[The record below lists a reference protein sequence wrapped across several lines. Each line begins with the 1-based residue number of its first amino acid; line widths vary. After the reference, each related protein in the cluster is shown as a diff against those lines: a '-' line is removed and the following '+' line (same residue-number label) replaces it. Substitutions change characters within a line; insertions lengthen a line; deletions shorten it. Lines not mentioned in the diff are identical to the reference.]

1 MKETRRLTK
10 LGKHSFYVVIPA
22 YMVRGL
28 GWKERGKLSVSLEG
42 EKIVVEKERRAKR

>member
-10 LGKHSFYVVIPA
+10 LGKHSFYVVLPA

-28 GWKERGKLSVSLEG
+28 EWKERMRLSVTLEG
-42 EKIVVEKERRAKR
+42 EKVVVEKERRAKR

>member
-10 LGKHSFYVVIPA
+10 LGKHSFYVVLPA

-28 GWKERGKLSVSLEG
+28 KWKERMGLSVTLEG
-42 EKIVVEKERRAKR
+42 GKVVVEKERRAKR

>member
-1 MKETRRLTK
+1 MKETRKLTR

-28 GWKERGKLSVSLEG
+28 GWKERGQLSVTLEG
-42 EKIVVEKERRAKR
+42 KKVVVEKERGAKR

>member
-10 LGKHSFYVVIPA
+10 LGKHSYYVVIPA

-28 GWKERGKLSVSLEG
+28 GWKERMALTVTLEAA
-42 EKIVVEKERRAKR
+42 KVIVEKERRAKR